1 MKNRLLSITRGII
14 PYVKELRPYAGS
26 ISACILMQQ
35 LEYWF
40 DKIDSDSFYK
50 FLSPCKNEFYKDGDS
65 WCEEIGISEKEFR
78 NAFDNIGL
86 RHASKNQF
94 ETSTDKFQGK
104 FYASYNDKIKGLTF
118 YFRNDEL
125 VDNALNEIVFLTKKD
140 EKSNLRSLPK
150 VIYGTD
156 QRSSTELTKGNLQL
170 YTENTT
176 KNTAEEEKNNKKNFL
191 DSESIEKSKDLND
204 ADKSMMQNII
214 AFISE
219 HCPALFADLGAPAK
233 KIKSGNVK
241 IFIDCI
247 NELFAE
253 NGESHDFAKILLQK
267 LEVYHIAHPQK
278 IKDFTLTLK
287 NWVLNDKK
295 WKIDKNQSTHKT

>member
-40 DKIDSDSFYK
+40 EKIESDSFYK
-50 FLSPCKNEFYKDGDS
+50 FLSPCKNEFYKEGDS

-140 EKSNLRSLPK
+140 EKSNSRSLPK
-150 VIYGTD
+150 GIYGTD
-156 QRSSTELTKGNLQL
+156 QRASTELTKGNLHSI
-170 YTENTT
+170 YTEINTE
-176 KNTAEEEKNNKKNFL
+176 KKNNKKNFL
-191 DSESIEKSKDLND
+191 NLESIEKSKDLDD
-204 ADKSMMQNII
+204 ADKSLMQNIA
-214 AFISE
+214 AFMFD
-219 HCPALFADLGAPAK
+219 HCPNLFADLGAPAK

-241 IFIDCI
+241 IFIDTI

-267 LEVYHIAHPQK
+267 LENHHIAYPQK
-278 IKDFTLTLK
+278 IKNFTLTLK
-287 NWVLNDKK
+287 NWVLNAKM
-295 WKIDKNQSTHKT
+295 WKIDKNQSNHKT